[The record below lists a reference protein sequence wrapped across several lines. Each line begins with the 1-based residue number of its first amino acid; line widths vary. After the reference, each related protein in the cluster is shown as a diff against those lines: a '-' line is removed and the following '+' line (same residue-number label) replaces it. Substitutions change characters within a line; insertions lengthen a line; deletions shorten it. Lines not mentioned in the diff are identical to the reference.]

1 MWWKGIGRP
10 LVGLVAF
17 GDTLYLLASAG
28 ATVQASICFMFSL
41 YSFWGSCLEVRV
53 PRKALQ
59 VLAAQL
65 GINPAAPC
73 WFQLPSVH
81 TDKGPEGLLG
91 LGPVDGGPE
100 GTRASGAEKRAGSGR
115 WGSRVTG

>member
-1 MWWKGIGRP
+1 MWWKGIGKP

-28 ATVQASICFMFSL
+28 AAVQVSPSPASICFMFSL

-65 GINPAAPC
+65 GINPAAPG

-81 TDKGPEGLLG
+81 TDKGPEGQRG
-91 LGPVDGGPE
+91 C
-100 GTRASGAEKRAGSGR
+100 
-115 WGSRVTG
+115 WGWAL